1 LYETIY
7 VCIQM
12 ETYPDASV
20 AHAVDEEERDAD

>member
-1 LYETIY
+1 VYETTY

-12 ETYPDASV
+12 ETYPGVSV